1 MKMPQPAIETAMITN
16 DAGQL
21 LVDLMQFQ
29 HKSAQIKQPPSLPS
43 IGAND
48 QVPQAGNDESTKVKK
63 KVALKKK
70 ECRCLAAQLDNAD
83 YRKNS
88 ELQVAELFSPPRF
101 TLEIEKHGGKG
112 LAFDIK
118 QGWDLL
124 NPKTQDQV
132 ERLLDRAKPELLV
145 VCPTCTHSGG
155 WENLNQYY
163 RTPLERARLI
173 RRNRARLRFC
183 VRLIHR
189 QLQRGGD
196 FLLEHQWPSQIWNS
210 PELQS
215 LKRRYGVFR
224 VDMCAFDLKCPE
236 SDLFFLKGTGLMVSN
251 RQVPGRLEHM
261 CRCPK
266 NHEHRPI
273 EGQLRGG
280 QRVSDF
286 VATYTP
292 KFVKTMLRASRVGQ
306 HSHHTT
312 AVNLHECQMECLAA
326 DLADPSGCAPD
337 AEGSPAR
344 ESSREDDAKIK
355 ATSAKLHRNLS
366 HPSTQDMCRIL
377 QHSRAS
383 DRAIQLA
390 GQLQCTVCQNHQQ
403 PKSALPANVPHSFQ
417 FNHHVGV
424 DVKYLHGWRPNQ
436 RVPCVNIADCGTS
449 MQVMV
454 PIYAKENAEVLKKT
468 LRDQ

>member
-1 MKMPQPAIETAMITN
+1 
-16 DAGQL
+16 
-21 LVDLMQFQ
+21 
-29 HKSAQIKQPPSLPS
+29 
-43 IGAND
+43 
-48 QVPQAGNDESTKVKK
+48 VPQAGTDESTKVKK

-88 ELQVAELFSPPRF
+88 EFQVAELFSPPRF
-101 TLEIEKHGGKG
+101 TLEVEKHGGKG

-124 NPKTQDQV
+124 NPKTPDQV
-132 ERLLDRAKPELLV
+132 ERLLDRARPELLV

-196 FLLEHQWPSQIWNS
+196 FLLEHPWPSQIWNS

-266 NHEHRPI
+266 SHEHRPI

-286 VATYTP
+286 AATYTP
-292 KFVKTMLRASRVGQ
+292 KFVKTMLRAFRVGQ
-306 HSHHTT
+306 QSHHTT

-337 AEGSPAR
+337 AEG
-344 ESSREDDAKIK
+344 IK
-355 ATSAKLHRNLS
+355 
-366 HPSTQDMCRIL
+366 
-377 QHSRAS
+377 
-383 DRAIQLA
+383 
-390 GQLQCTVCQNHQQ
+390 
-403 PKSALPANVPHSFQ
+403 
-417 FNHHVGV
+417 
-424 DVKYLHGWRPNQ
+424 
-436 RVPCVNIADCGTS
+436 
-449 MQVMV
+449 
-454 PIYAKENAEVLKKT
+454 
-468 LRDQ
+468 